1 MTQEIS
7 ILIVD
12 DEFSVRDSLGRW
24 FAAEGFRVGMAGDG
38 TVAMHKLFAEQWDV
52 VLLDIKM
59 RGMDGLQLQTLI
71 HDHDP
76 RIIVIMITAYAT
88 VSTAVQALKAGAH
101 DYVTKPFDPEELT
114 DIVRQAVAK
123 RDASST

>member
-12 DEFSVRDSLGRW
+12 DEFSVRDSLRRW
-24 FAAEGFRVGMAGDG
+24 FIAEGFRVDTAGDG
-38 TVAMHKLFAEQWDV
+38 TVAMHKILGAQWDV

-59 RGMDGLQLQTLI
+59 RGMDGLELQTLI
-71 HDHDP
+71 RKHDQ

-114 DIVRQAVAK
+114 DIVRQAVEK
-123 RDASST
+123 RDAAA